1 MELVNLI
8 MVVFRGSLESLLASF
23 LVHLGASCVKKL
35 IVIRDFI
42 RQEQERM

>member
-1 MELVNLI
+1 MELVSLI

-23 LVHLGASCVKKL
+23 LVHLGASCVKL

-42 RQEQERM
+42 RQEQERI